1 MEKKSAGIL
10 IYRQVNKQIEVMLV
24 HPGGPFWAKKDLA
37 SWSIPKGEF
46 EIGDDPLTAA
56 IREVKEETGLQVK
69 GDFMPLAAVR
79 QKSGKIIYAWAL
91 EGDYNVDNITSNF
104 FEMTWPPKSG
114 KMKSFPEVDRAAW
127 FDLEVA
133 ATKIVP
139 GQVPLLQQL
148 KELIKAS
155 SSKNKPA

>member
-1 MEKKSAGIL
+1 MQKKSAGIL
-10 IYRQVNKQIEVMLV
+10 LYRLVNNIEVMLV

-46 EIGDDPLTAA
+46 EMGDDPLAAA
-56 IREVKEETGLQVK
+56 IREVKEETGLEVN
-69 GDFMPLAAVR
+69 GDFLRLDPVR
-79 QKSGKIIYAWAL
+79 QKSGKIIYAFAL
-91 EGDYNVDNITSNF
+91 EGDYEVDNITSNF

-114 KMKSFPEVDRAAW
+114 TIKSFPEVDRAAW

-139 GQVPLLQQL
+139 GQVPLLHQL
-148 KELIKAS
+148 KELITDFRK
-155 SSKNKPA
+155 KNKPA